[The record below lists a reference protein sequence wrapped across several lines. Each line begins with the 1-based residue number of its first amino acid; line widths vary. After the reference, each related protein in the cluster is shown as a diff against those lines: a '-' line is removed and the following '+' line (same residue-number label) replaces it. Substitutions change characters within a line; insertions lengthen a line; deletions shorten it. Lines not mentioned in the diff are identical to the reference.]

1 MRNDGGTMHG
11 YAEMTRP
18 GSGWE
23 DLSEELALAMKRR
36 HQVAPSGQQQ
46 HLSAEETSRALAQ

>member
-11 YAEMTRP
+11 YAEMTGP
-18 GSGWE
+18 GLGWE
-23 DLSEELALAMKRR
+23 DLSDELALAMKRR

-46 HLSAEETSRALAQ
+46 HLSTEETSRALAQ

>member
-11 YAEMTRP
+11 YAEVTGP

-23 DLSEELALAMKRR
+23 DLSDELALAMKRR
-36 HQVAPSGQQQ
+36 RQAAPSGQQQ